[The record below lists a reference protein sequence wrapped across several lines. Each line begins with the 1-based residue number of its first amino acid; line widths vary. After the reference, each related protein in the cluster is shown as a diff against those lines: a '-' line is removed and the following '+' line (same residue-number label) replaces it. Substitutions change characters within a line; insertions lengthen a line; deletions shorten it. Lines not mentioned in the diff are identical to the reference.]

1 MLQAFVFNE
10 IAIIVRH
17 WFEIGPD
24 DNEHGTRI
32 EVRRLVSHEHRGSDS
47 APQLIEIDDIIWRAD
62 LFDSLTD
69 RPGNFARAHHHMHFD
84 GIEPR
89 TRDWDDGL
97 SADPFGWLEEQ
108 LGALPELLSA
118 RGAALQDHE
127 GETADVRRHL
137 PAIMS
142 AARRCA
148 ATECTSPQQCAGQ
161 TRDTTEI
168 VAMQAS
174 LFRSDSP
181 SGPRDPRDQTAA
193 VAQAAPASAPRRP

>member
-32 EVRRLVSHEHRGSDS
+32 EVRRLVSHEHRGSGS

-181 SGPRDPRDQTAA
+181 SGPRDPRDQAA
-193 VAQAAPASAPRRP
+193 DVAQPAPASAPRRP

>member
-32 EVRRLVSHEHRGSDS
+32 EIRRLVSHGHRGSES
-47 APQLIEIDDIIWRAD
+47 AAQPIELDEIIWRAD
-62 LFDSLTD
+62 LFDSMSEE
-69 RPGNFARAHHHMHFD
+69 PGNFARAHHHLHFD
-84 GIEPR
+84 GVEPR
-89 TRDWDDGL
+89 GRDWDDRL

-108 LGALPELLSA
+108 LDALPELLSG
-118 RGAALQDHE
+118 RGAVLEDHE
-127 GETADVRRHL
+127 GEAADVRRHL

-148 ATECTSPQQCAGQ
+148 ATECTSPHQCAGQ

-174 LFRSDSP
+174 LFRRDSP
-181 SGPRDPRDQTAA
+181 GGPHDPRGEKGA
-193 VAQAAPASAPRRP
+193 VSGRDRASAPRRP

>member
-32 EVRRLVSHEHRGSDS
+32 ELRRLVSHEHRGSES
-47 APQLIEIDDIIWRAD
+47 AAQLIEIDDIIWRAD
-62 LFDSLTD
+62 LFDALSD
-69 RPGNFARAHHHMHFD
+69 KPGNFARAHHHVHFD

-89 TRDWDDGL
+89 NRDWDDRL

-108 LGALPELLSA
+108 LDALPELLLA
-118 RGAALQDHE
+118 CGVALQDHE
-127 GETADVRRHL
+127 GEAADVRRHL

-142 AARRCA
+142 AARQCA

-174 LFRSDSP
+174 LFRSDLP
-181 SGPRDPRDQTAA
+181 SGRRDPRDQATA
-193 VAQAAPASAPRRP
+193 VAQPAPASAPSRP